1 MVSVKDAGMNQEP
14 ARDEWHQAYLDSG
27 YDWCRPCRE
36 YHRPPECAIDQDGVP
51 ELEWDE
57 VA

>member
-1 MVSVKDAGMNQEP
+1 MNQEP